1 MVLSYILISFPF
13 PERKYDASAPI
24 IWDPVMNPYIV
35 DDGNQPLDHCFT
47 ACLQHLGCDTTDAG
61 YLPGLKLLQ
70 SSCNLCSGDRCC
82 WAVRVGFLCIVEVGV
97 EVLVFRYRR
106 LVEESWKVVMPP
118 VNALLFDGEHVAISV
133 FDKMAQLVGICF
145 CLL

>member
-1 MVLSYILISFPF
+1 MVTVTIINYVWVHDRLVVGYQVTNHWIIASPPAFSISVVI
-13 PERKYDASAPI
+13 AQ
-24 IWDPVMNPYIV
+24 M
-35 DDGNQPLDHCFT
+35 
-47 ACLQHLGCDTTDAG
+47 
-61 YLPGLKLLQ
+61 PGLQFLQ